1 MTRSNRPS
9 FLLTASERK
18 ELDNVIDTTDIMRH
32 YRNILRGSSTWEG
45 LPDDMPT
52 GYIESTALWY
62 AGGFA
67 LKRVKGMG
75 IGGFPANPVTVDIY
89 GQPYTWLP
97 SVINGV
103 SAYKKTDTAIYTESD
118 TPVLWIGTPLRDQ
131 IKPYVQLM
139 ERTLK
144 TLGQNLTALG
154 HPVIISGNPSGQA
167 GDNIGALLLKSDL
180 DDGAMYIPTVTGLNG
195 ALEALD
201 LHATDNT
208 QNLISTLSACD
219 ARILEILNTSNG
231 IEKSSGITTEET
243 ETGSMPLEYAQ
254 GGYDELCD
262 VWAEKVNAKL
272 GLNIKHKRREIEI
285 PEPAP
290 ETSDNGDDDDGDD
303 DDS

>member
-1 MTRSNRPS
+1 MTRPS
-9 FLLTASERK
+9 FILSKGQRANLENS
-18 ELDNVIDTTDIMRH
+18 IDTRDIMRH

-45 LPDDMPT
+45 LPEDMPV
-52 GYIESTALWY
+52 GFIESTALWY
-62 AGGFA
+62 SGGFA
-67 LKRVKGMG
+67 IKKVKGMG
-75 IGGFPANPVTVDIY
+75 FGGFAANPVTVDIY

-97 SVINGV
+97 DIVNGV
-103 SAYKKTDTAIYTESD
+103 TAYNERDTSIYKESD
-118 TPVLWIGTPLRDQ
+118 TPVLWIGTPLKDQ
-131 IKPYVQLM
+131 IRPYAQLM

-180 DDGAMYIPTVTGLNG
+180 DDGAMYIPTVQGLNG
-195 ALEALD
+195 TLEALD

-231 IEKSSGITTEET
+231 IEKSSGITTAET

-272 GLNIKHKRREIEI
+272 GLNIKHKRREV
-285 PEPAP
+285 EPMTAP
-290 ETSDNGDDDDGDD
+290 AGPVEDDKEVEDDGEQ
-303 DDS
+303 

>member
-1 MTRSNRPS
+1 MTRPS
-9 FLLTASERK
+9 FMLSKGQRANLENS
-18 ELDNVIDTTDIMRH
+18 IDTTDIMRH
-32 YRNILRGSSTWEG
+32 YRNILRGSSAWDG
-45 LPDDMPT
+45 LPEDMPV

-62 AGGFA
+62 SGGFA
-67 LKRVKGMG
+67 LKKVKGMG

-97 SVINGV
+97 SIINGV
-103 SAYKKTDTAIYTESD
+103 TAYTASDTGIYKESD

-131 IKPYVQLM
+131 IRPYAQLM

-195 ALEALD
+195 TLEALD

-262 VWAEKVNAKL
+262 AWAEKVNAKL
-272 GLNIKHKRREIEI
+272 GLSIKHKRREVQAVT
-285 PEPAP
+285 PEPENP
-290 ETSDNGDDDDGDD
+290 DNGDDEDDD

>member
-1 MTRSNRPS
+1 MTRPS
-9 FLLTASERK
+9 FIMTKAQRAEQANS
-18 ELDNVIDTTDIMRH
+18 IDCSDIMRH
-32 YRNILRGSSTWEG
+32 YRNILRGSSAWEG
-45 LPDDMPT
+45 LPEDMPV
-52 GYIESTALWY
+52 GYIEDTALWY
-62 AGGFA
+62 APGFA
-67 LKRVKGMG
+67 LKKVKGLG
-75 IGGFPANPVTVDIY
+75 IAGFPASPVTLDVYGRPVD
-89 GQPYTWLP
+89 WLP
-97 SVINGV
+97 AIVNGV
-103 SAYKKTDTAIYTESD
+103 TAYRESDDVYKQAD

-262 VWAEKVNAKL
+262 VWAEKVNEKL
-272 GLNIKHKRREIEI
+272 GLSIRHKRREIQAVT
-285 PEPAP
+285 PEPVAS
-290 ETSDNGDDDDGDD
+290 EDGDD
-303 DDS
+303 DDDDDADS

>member
-1 MTRSNRPS
+1 MTRPS
-9 FLLTASERK
+9 FLLSASQRK
-18 ELDNVIDTTDIMRH
+18 SLENSIDCTDIMRH
-32 YRNILRGSSTWEG
+32 YRNILRGSSAWEG
-45 LPDDMPT
+45 LPEDMPV

-67 LKRVKGMG
+67 LKKVKGMG

-103 SAYKKTDTAIYTESD
+103 TAYRQTDTMIYKESD
-118 TPVLWIGTPLRDQ
+118 TPVLWIGTCLQDQ
-131 IKPYVQLM
+131 IAPYAQLM

-154 HPVIISGNPSGQA
+154 HPVIISGTPSGQA

-180 DDGAMYIPTVTGLNG
+180 EDGAMYIPTIQGLSG
-195 ALEALD
+195 TLEALD

-231 IEKSSGITTEET
+231 IEKSSGITTAET

-262 VWAEKVNAKL
+262 VWAEKVNAAL
-272 GLNIKHKRREIEI
+272 GLSIRHKRREVT
-285 PEPAP
+285 PTVTPASS
-290 ETSDNGDDDDGDD
+290 EDDKEDGDD
-303 DDS
+303 GSDA

>member
-1 MTRSNRPS
+1 
-9 FLLTASERK
+9 
-18 ELDNVIDTTDIMRH
+18 MRH

-45 LPDDMPT
+45 LPEDMPV
-52 GYIESTALWY
+52 GFIESTALWY
-62 AGGFA
+62 SGGFA
-67 LKRVKGMG
+67 IKKVKGMG
-75 IGGFPANPVTVDIY
+75 FGGFAANPVTVDIY

-97 SVINGV
+97 DIVNGV
-103 SAYKKTDTAIYTESD
+103 TAYNERDTSIYKESD
-118 TPVLWIGTPLRDQ
+118 TPVLWIGTPLKDQ
-131 IKPYVQLM
+131 IRPYAQLM

-180 DDGAMYIPTVTGLNG
+180 DDGAMYIPTVQGLNG
-195 ALEALD
+195 TLEALD

-231 IEKSSGITTEET
+231 IEKSSGITTAET

-272 GLNIKHKRREIEI
+272 GLSIKHKRREV
-285 PEPAP
+285 EPMTAP
-290 ETSDNGDDDDGDD
+290 AGPVEDDKEVEDDGEQ
-303 DDS
+303 